1 MRSTTRIKLA
11 PTMPKDEVHGNPSK
25 RWDGHLLLCTMSN
38 SCTNC
43 STKGMFRN
51 FVGGVGIEKPSP
63 KTSLEEQALK
73 EKKIPKLKFGR
84 GFSGNIVTNQN

>member
-1 MRSTTRIKLA
+1 
-11 PTMPKDEVHGNPSK
+11 
-25 RWDGHLLLCTMSN
+25 
-38 SCTNC
+38 
-43 STKGMFRN
+43 MFRN